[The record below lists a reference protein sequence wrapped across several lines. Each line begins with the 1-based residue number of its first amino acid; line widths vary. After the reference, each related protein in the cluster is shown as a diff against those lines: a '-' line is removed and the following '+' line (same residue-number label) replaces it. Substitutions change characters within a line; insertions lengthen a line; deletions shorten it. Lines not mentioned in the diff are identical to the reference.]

1 MNCKQFILLLAV
13 IFSTVLR
20 AQNSTNV
27 LPENATLQQCID
39 FALENRPNIKI
50 ATIDEAIAEKEI
62 ASSLSGWF
70 PQLNLSSNYI
80 HNLKIP
86 SAIIGDQVIYM
97 GKKNTSAVTF
107 QADQQILNPQLMQ
120 AAKSAKL
127 TRMLNAQNTVNNKIN
142 TVVEVS
148 KAYYGILTSNEQ
160 LQIITANILRNE
172 KQLSDAKDR
181 YDVGLVDQTDFKR
194 AQIALNNSKADLKRT
209 NELLKYKYSYL
220 KELLGL
226 KQDVVMSLAL
236 TEADMESQVILE
248 TGESVQ
254 AENRVEYKMLEIQK
268 GLQTINT
275 KFGKAAFMPQ
285 LSAYLNYGWDWRDAK
300 IENLYNSSVPRSVL
314 GINFNFN
321 IFDGIKK
328 ISNIR
333 SSQFME
339 KRIDVGMVQLKNQ
352 INSEYQLALATYNSG
367 INDWK
372 VAKEN
377 MQMSKDVYDII
388 KLQYDEGLK
397 TYLDLMNADT
407 DLKAAQVNYLNA
419 LYAVLSSKL
428 DVQKA
433 MGTITISSQK

>member
-1 MNCKQFILLLAV
+1 MNCKQLILLLAV
-13 IFSTVLR
+13 IFTTTLN
-20 AQNSTNV
+20 AQNAKAV
-27 LPENATLQQCID
+27 LPDNATLQQCID

-50 ATIDEAIAEKEI
+50 ATIDEAIGEKDI

-70 PQLNLSSNYI
+70 PQLNLTSNYI
-80 HNLKIP
+80 HNIKIP

-127 TRMLNAQNTVNNKIN
+127 IRALNAKNTENSKIN

-148 KAYYGILTSNEQ
+148 KAYYDILTSNEQ
-160 LQIITANILRNE
+160 LQIIQTNIQRNE
-172 KQLSDAKDR
+172 KQFSDAKDR
-181 YDVGLVDQTDFKR
+181 YSVGLVDQTDFKR
-194 AQIALNNSKADLKRT
+194 AQIALSNSKADFKRT
-209 NELLKYKYSYL
+209 SELLKFKYAYL

-226 KQDVVMSLAL
+226 KQDAAVSLAL
-236 TEADMESQVILE
+236 NENDLE
-248 TGESVQ
+248 TQVLLENGENAN
-254 AENRVEYKMLEIQK
+254 AENRVEYKMLELQK
-268 GLQTINT
+268 GIQAINT

-285 LSAYLNYGWDWRDAK
+285 LSAYINYGWDWRDAK
-300 IENLYNSSVPRSVL
+300 IENLYNNGVPRSVFGL
-314 GINFNFN
+314 NFNFN

-328 ISNIR
+328 INNIR
-333 SSQFME
+333 SSQLME
-339 KRIDVGMVQLKNQ
+339 KRIDLGMTQLKNQ
-352 INSEYQLALATYNSG
+352 INSEYQLALASYNAG
-367 INDWK
+367 INDWQ

-388 KLQYDEGLK
+388 KLQYDEGIK

-407 DLKAAQVNYLNA
+407 DLKASQVNYLNA
-419 LYAVLSSKL
+419 LYSVLSSKL

-433 MGTITISSQK
+433 MGTITTSSKK